1 MLLIEFNRNKLY
13 EEVWKEPA
21 TKVAKRYG
29 VHYEFLRKYCI
40 ELDVPLPSSGYWTQ
54 IKFGKDIKKPPLPN
68 YSGEDT
74 ISVEYKKSSPITV
87 QRIEKP
93 STDFEQFCSTLSV
106 PLSLKNP
113 HPMVEATQLYKKFNG
128 NNDEYRADTIYF
140 KSSDEQFKRILIFVD
155 TLFKSVEHLGGV
167 IKKRDGDIEI
177 YFNNEKLQLSIRE
190 KTRRVEHVKTKE
202 ELLKEKKFG
211 YSWAPAYDYPF
222 VGILVLSIQSNHKFP
237 KEWKDSAKVRI
248 ESKIGE
254 IVLTIFET
262 FESLKKLR
270 ENRER
275 EEYERRKMELER
287 QRLREI
293 RESEHKK
300 VQELE
305 SLANDYKKA
314 QDIRCFVDGII
325 KYSEKLN
332 DSNEK
337 SKLNEYIS
345 WAESKANWLDPLTAA
360 VDSIL
365 GQKHAKWFKEDLI
378 ITEGDV

>member
-1 MLLIEFNRNKLY
+1 MLIEFNRNKLY

-29 VHYEFLRKYCI
+29 VPYGFLRKNCE
-40 ELDVPLPSSGYWTQ
+40 ELKVPLPSSGHWSRV
-54 IKFGKDIKKPPLPN
+54 KFGKNVKVPPLPN
-68 YSGEDT
+68 FTGEET
-74 ISVEYKKSSPITV
+74 ISVEYKKPSPTTV

-93 STDFEQFCSTLSV
+93 LTDIEQFCSTLSV

-113 HPMVEATQLYKKFNG
+113 HPMVKATQLYKKFKG
-128 NNDEYRADTIYF
+128 DNDDYRADAIYF
-140 KSSDEQFKRILIFVD
+140 KSSDEQFNRILIFVD

-167 IKKRDGDIEI
+167 VKKRNGDIEI
-177 YFNNEKLQLSIRE
+177 CFNNEKLQLSIKE
-190 KTRRVEHVKTKE
+190 KTRRVEHVKTKK
-202 ELLKEKKFG
+202 ELLDEKKFS

-222 VGILVLSIQSNHKFP
+222 AGILVLSMHSNRKFP

-248 ESKIGE
+248 ESLIGQ

-262 FESLKKLR
+262 FESLKELR
-270 ENRER
+270 EKRER
-275 EEYERRKMELER
+275 EEFERREKEFER

-293 RESEHKK
+293 QESEYKQ

-325 KYSEKLN
+325 KYSKKLN
-332 DSNEK
+332 DSNEI
-337 SKLNEYIS
+337 SKLNDYIT
-345 WAESKANWLDPLTAA
+345 WAELKANWLDPLTAA
-360 VDSIL
+360 VDPIL
-365 GQKHAKWFKEDLI
+365 GQKHTKWLKN
-378 ITEGDV
+378 ITSK